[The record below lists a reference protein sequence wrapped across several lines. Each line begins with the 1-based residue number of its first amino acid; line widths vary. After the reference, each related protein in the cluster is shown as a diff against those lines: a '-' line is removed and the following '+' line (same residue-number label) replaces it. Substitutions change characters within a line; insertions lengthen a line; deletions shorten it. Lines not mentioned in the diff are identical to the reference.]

1 MSQLAIFYPLVVGV
15 QNPILRQISQP
26 IHVVD
31 TDVQDF
37 ADILLTLMYEYDGIG
52 LAAPQLGQNIR
63 MIAVTQWKEGGGK
76 KKNGKRNQKE
86 LVGESVM
93 INPEIVEHATT
104 TQITEEGCLSVP
116 EVSGE
121 VERYAWI
128 KVTYQNIH
136 GKTITKKLT
145 GFNAV
150 IVQHEI
156 DHLNGIL
163 FVDKLLVAE
172 K

>member
-15 QNPILRQISQP
+15 QNPILRKISQP
-26 IHVVD
+26 IHVID

-37 ADILLTLMYEYDGIG
+37 ANVLLTLMYEYDGIG

-63 MIAVTQWKEGGGK
+63 MIAVTHWKEAGGK
-76 KKNGKRNQKE
+76 KMKGKRNKKE
-86 LVGESVM
+86 LIGERVM
-93 INPEIVEHATT
+93 INPEIIAYAST
-104 TQITEEGCLSVP
+104 TQVTEEGCLSVP
-116 EVSGE
+116 EVIGE

-128 KVTYQNIH
+128 KVTYQDIH
-136 GKTITKKLT
+136 GKTVTKKLT

-163 FVDKLLVAE
+163 FVDRLLIV
-172 K
+172 